1 MNAATRTKIRFRI
14 ALWRDARLLPFRIPR
29 NRPLAEVLLLA
40 RPPRSAFYPGLPSTY
55 ILKHV
60 LKTTR
65 RPILM
70 RDRRCLRQGIL
81 ACRFLA
87 AAGHSSELHFG
98 VDRTSLAAVLKA
110 HCWVVY
116 RGATVLNPPG
126 PTTVPILIHNAE
138 NGERCNERQP
148 SSIRPT
154 YRSTTASP
162 T

>member
-1 MNAATRTKIRFRI
+1 MNGATFTKIRFRT
-14 ALWRDARLLPFRIPR
+14 ALWLDARLLPFRISH
-29 NRPLAEVLLLA
+29 NQPLAEVLLLI
-40 RPPRSAFYPGLPSTY
+40 RPPRGVFYSGLPSTY

-98 VDRTSLAAVLKA
+98 IDRTSLANVLKA

-116 RGATVLNPPG
+116 RGATVLNPPA
-126 PTTVPILIHNAE
+126 PTTVPILIHRTETPNVP
-138 NGERCNERQP
+138 P
-148 SSIRPT
+148 SANLLPKVG
-154 YRSTTASP
+154 
-162 T
+162 